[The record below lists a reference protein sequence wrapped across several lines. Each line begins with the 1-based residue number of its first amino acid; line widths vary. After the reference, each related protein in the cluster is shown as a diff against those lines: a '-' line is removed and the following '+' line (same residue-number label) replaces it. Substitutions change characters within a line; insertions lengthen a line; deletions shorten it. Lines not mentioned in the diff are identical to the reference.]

1 MIRDLKPYPAYK
13 GSDLFPGG
21 MVLNCFI
28 ELEIREGKR

>member
-1 MIRDLKPYPAYK
+1 MIHNLKPYPAYK

-21 MVLNCFI
+21 MVLNGFV